1 MREAAPEVTAPAPS
15 DAVLISRIRAGD
27 RSAYGTLYER
37 HLDAARGLARHLI
50 GGDAADDAVQDTF
63 TKVLDVLRRGGGPQ
77 AGFRPYLL
85 TAVRRTVY
93 DRYRSDR
100 RLHSTDEIELFDPGQ
115 PFEDPALA
123 GLERSMIVRAYRSLP
138 ERWQAVLWHTVVEG
152 AKPAEI
158 APLLG
163 LTANGAAALAY
174 RAREGLRQAYL
185 QMHLAEPR
193 PAAEHAQHSGAGVAA
208 GAAVSA
214 TSDERCR
221 PALDRLGAYVRGGL
235 AKRDSKLVEDHLD
248 DCARCTAIHAEIAD
262 VNATLRDALGPVV
275 LGTAATAYLAA
286 VAKGGLL
293 GGVVGW
299 FRHLP
304 KRQQQALGG
313 GVAAMAAIAMAGM
326 LLVSNNEPF
335 APAPPA
341 AKPPVVQPPAQPPK
355 PKPQPAK
362 PPAAQPAPPAP
373 APAPAPRA
381 PRPVPES
388 KAKPRKK
395 PPTPRPPVPPP
406 PAKPSRLTASIGT
419 VGTLLREQTGIV
431 AMAVRNAGE
440 GRSEDVVA
448 DVELPPDVAYRGG
461 TAGRNGIVFRP
472 MRPPGD
478 GWSCRPTAGTRVRC
492 THAPLRPGASASAY
506 LDVHVGRTAPYDTPP
521 RVTLRGG
528 GAPVTARAVQG
539 IARDGLPARY
549 AVDGT
554 VRTVQVG
561 NALLGCP
568 PDKPGC
574 ADAQERKGDR
584 RDNDFW
590 DMAPVD
596 RDDVAETKSSSA
608 ALLDL
613 PAKAKVLW
621 AGLYWSGVG
630 NEDGTMRLRG
640 PGAAAYATIRPT
652 ETRHARMPG
661 FVAYQ
666 SFADVTAQVRT
677 AGGGTWW
684 GADAP
689 TEPGSGHYA
698 GWSLVVVVEDAAA
711 PYQQAMVLDGTRAV
725 GPHTSAKDVTVQV
738 NGLLAAARPARIGMV
753 SWEGDA
759 DLPGDRLLLDGTPLD
774 PGTGDHSA
782 NNVLDASA
790 LGAVGTKLT
799 FGIDVDCFST
809 KLGDRATLTLTT
821 RQDAFLTG
829 VVTVTAPMRS

>member
-1 MREAAPEVTAPAPS
+1 MREAATEVTAPAPS

-27 RSAYGTLYER
+27 PSAYGMLYER

-77 AGFRPYLL
+77 SGFRPYLL

-93 DRYRSDR
+93 DRYRSEK

-123 GLERSMIVRAYRSLP
+123 GLERSMIVRAYQSLP
-138 ERWQAVLWHTVVEG
+138 ERWRAVLWHTVVEG
-152 AKPAEI
+152 AKPAEV

-193 PAAEHAQHSGAGVAA
+193 PAAEHAQHDAAGVAA

-214 TSDERCR
+214 GADERCR

-235 AKRDSKLVEDHLD
+235 AKRESRLVEEHLD
-248 DCARCTAIHAEIAD
+248 DCPRCKAIHAELAD
-262 VNATLRDALGPVV
+262 VNNTLRDALGPLV
-275 LGTAATAYLAA
+275 LGTAAAAYLAA
-286 VAKGGLL
+286 VAKGGLI
-293 GGVVGW
+293 GGGIFGW

-304 KRQQQALGG
+304 KRQQQALSG
-313 GVAAMAAIAMAGM
+313 GVAATAALAVAGM
-326 LLVSNNEPF
+326 LLVSNNTPIEPTT
-335 APAPPA
+335 PA
-341 AKPPVVQPPAQPPK
+341 AKPPAVQPPAKPPK
-355 PKPQPAK
+355 PKPAK
-362 PPAAQPAPPAP
+362 PPAAQPPPPAP
-373 APAPAPRA
+373 VPVPKPQ
-381 PRPVPES
+381 RPVAAP
-388 KAKPRKK
+388 KAKPNEQ
-395 PPTPRPPVPPP
+395 PPTPQPQVPPP
-406 PAKPSRLTASIGT
+406 PAKPSRLTASIGA

-431 AMAVRNAGE
+431 AMAVRNQGE
-440 GRSEDVVA
+440 GRSKDVIA
-448 DVELPPDVAYRGG
+448 DVDLPPDVAYRGA
-461 TAGRNGIVFRP
+461 TTGRNGVAFLP
-472 MRPPGD
+472 ARPPGD
-478 GWSCRPTAGTRVRC
+478 GWNCRPTTGTRVRC
-492 THAPLRPGASASAY
+492 THAPLPPGKATSAY
-506 LDVHVGRTAPYDTPP
+506 LEVHVGGAAPFDTPP
-521 RVTLRGG
+521 RVTLHGDG
-528 GAPVTARAVQG
+528 TPVTARARQG

-554 VRTVQVG
+554 VRTAQVG

-568 PDKPGC
+568 PAEAGC
-574 ADAQERKGDR
+574 EQALDRKGER

-590 DMAPVD
+590 NMAPID
-596 RDDVAETKSSSA
+596 RDDDPETKSSSA

-613 PAKAKVLW
+613 PPGAKVLW

-630 NEDGTMRLRG
+630 KDAGTIRLRG
-640 PGAAAYATIRPT
+640 PKATAYSTIRPT
-652 ETRHARMPG
+652 ETRNDRMPG
-661 FVAYQ
+661 FLAYQ
-666 SFADVTAQVRT
+666 GFADVTAQVRE

-689 TEPGSGHYA
+689 TRAGVGDYA

-711 PYQQAMVLDGTRAV
+711 PYQQAMVLDGVRAV
-725 GPHTSAKDVTVQV
+725 GPHTAAKDFSVQV
-738 NGLLAAARPARIGMV
+738 NGLLASARPARIGLV

-759 DLPGDRLLLDGTPLD
+759 DLPGDRLLLNGTPLT
-774 PGTGDHSA
+774 PGTGDGA
-782 NNVLDASA
+782 AGNVLDSSA
-790 LGAVGTKLT
+790 FGAIGTKLT
-799 FGIDVDCFST
+799 FGIDVDCFSAT
-809 KLGDRATLTLTT
+809 VTDRATLTLTT